1 MSLSKFQVKVISRL
15 RQGDELAA
23 PVVISSSGSEIG
35 LGIYRFKSDKRHVG
49 LDTLFVLRDQGLVHT
64 VKHRGD
70 RNYNSIE
77 LTNVQPT

>member
-1 MSLSKFQVKVISRL
+1 MSLSKFQVTVISRL
-15 RQGDELAA
+15 RQGDKLTA
-23 PVVISSSGSEIG
+23 PVTVCSDGSDLG

-77 LTNVQPT
+77 LVKK